1 MAVGNTRHQARAL
14 ALQVLYEADI
24 ADRDV
29 ASVLQRYIDDRSWHQ
44 PVRRYV
50 ERLVTGVQTHQVAI
64 DAQISDAAP
73 AFPIEQLPAVDRNVL
88 RIAIYELTE
97 ETDVPLKAAI
107 NEAVEIAKQY
117 GGENSGR
124 FVNGVL
130 GTIASNLASSH

>member
-50 ERLVTGVQTHQVAI
+50 ERLVTGVQRHQAGI

-73 AFPIEQLPAVDRNVL
+73 AFPIDQLPAVDRNVL

-97 ETDVPLKAAI
+97 ESDVPLKAAI